1 VTDVKA
7 IGPVIHPM
15 NWKIKFLILIIVA
28 VPAFIGYPV
37 SSFESE
43 ILSGVAYG
51 WVVYF
56 LVINAIV
63 FFITGKKFYPNVLAI
78 AVLIAMPVVF
88 VGAAVSYFIF
98 LFGLGYESGPT
109 VYGSHYVSLC
119 ITMLTVIPLALTM
132 VAVIP
137 FQDLEQI
144 LLIKAEGVSRIEKF
158 ALMFLRV
165 FNHIV
170 FFVIPNIVETMREEA
185 QYRKWAESSLKS
197 ESSRSVTG
205 SIRFF
210 RTKSTGLARD
220 MVQVGVEGICASI
233 QYIPLWAVEI
243 SQLPDR
249 SKSDR
254 RRIETDY

>member
-1 VTDVKA
+1 
-7 IGPVIHPM
+7 M
-15 NWKIKFLILIIVA
+15 SWKTKFLILIIVA

-43 ILSGVAYG
+43 ILAGVASG

-56 LVINAIV
+56 LVVNAIV
-63 FFITGKKFYPNVLAI
+63 FFITGKQFYPNVLTI
-78 AVLIAMPVVF
+78 AVLIAVPVVF
-88 VGAAVSYFIF
+88 VGAAISYLIF
-98 LFGLGYESGPT
+98 LFGLGYESGPSI
-109 VYGSHYVSLC
+109 YSSHYVSLC
-119 ITMLTVIPLALTM
+119 ITMLTVIPLALSM

-144 LLIKAEGVSRIEKF
+144 LLVKAGGVSKIEKF

-165 FNHIV
+165 FNHVV

-185 QYRKWAESSLKS
+185 QYKKWAESSLKS
-197 ESSRSVTG
+197 ESSRSVRG

-210 RTKSTGLARD
+210 KTKLTGLTKV

-249 SKSDR
+249 SK
-254 RRIETDY
+254 